1 VVVARRQ
8 THNRHEITI
17 SGDRLAILVI
27 PIPLTPAEKAQLK
40 AFIDLILEPEPKEE
54 ENDDTTKTDIEK

>member
-1 VVVARRQ
+1 MVRRQ

-27 PIPLTPAEKAQLK
+27 PTPLSKAEKAQLK
-40 AFIDLILEPEPKEE
+40 AFIDLVLESEPKEE
-54 ENDDTTKTDIEK
+54 DDTTPTI